1 MAYDDKA
8 HRHDHQVKVRLDDED
23 FNELKGFALEL
34 KAQHSVLAREII
46 LAALA
51 FKKEHGHLPLIT
63 EKKARA

>member
-1 MAYDDKA
+1 M
-8 HRHDHQVKVRLDDED
+8 DDED
-23 FNELKGFALEL
+23 FNELKGYALEL

-51 FKKEHGHLPLIT
+51 FKKEHGHLPLIN

>member
-8 HRHDHQVKVRLDDED
+8 HRHDHQVKDRLDDED
-23 FNELKGFALEL
+23 FNELKEFALEL

-51 FKKEHGHLPLIT
+51 FKKEHGHLPLIN

>member
-8 HRHDHQVKVRLDDED
+8 HRHDHQAKVRLDDED
-23 FNELKGFALEL
+23 FNELKGYALEL
-34 KAQHSVLAREII
+34 RAQHSVLAREII

-51 FKKEHGHLPLIT
+51 FKKEHDHLPLIT

>member
-23 FNELKGFALEL
+23 FNELKDFAHEL

-51 FKKEHGHLPLIT
+51 FKKEHGHLPLIN